1 MYMNKHLW
9 SQTREILVSATRK
22 SVKYTIPLIYESNL
36 IGAFNRVEKIG
47 NNIVIHYDM
56 NDEEVPQQFKDKREQ
71 YQSFANF
78 LTYPGERLQ

>member
-1 MYMNKHLW
+1 MVHLW

-56 NDEEVPQQFKDKREQ
+56 IEEVPQQFKDKREQ
-71 YQSFANF
+71 YEKFAGF

>member
-1 MYMNKHLW
+1 MNKHLW

-22 SVKYTIPLIYESNL
+22 NIKYTIPLIFESNTL
-36 IGAFNRVEKIG
+36 GKFNRVEKLG

-56 NDEEVPQQFKDKREQ
+56 IEEVPDQFKLKREQ